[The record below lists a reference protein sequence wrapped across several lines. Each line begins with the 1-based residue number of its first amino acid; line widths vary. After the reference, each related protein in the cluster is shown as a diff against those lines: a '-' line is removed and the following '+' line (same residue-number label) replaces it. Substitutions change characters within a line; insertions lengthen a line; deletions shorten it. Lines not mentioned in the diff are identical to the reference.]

1 MLMLAL
7 SRLLSCHVKVKLRS
21 HCFQMERRRRLPKP
35 PRESPAEEN
44 LASNASWKMLQLL
57 SQNAVMTQPDRPVST
72 VALTKDDMG
81 FTQKLSLAKG
91 KAESHGRP
99 QRYPNDTRPATGKA

>member
-1 MLMLAL
+1 
-7 SRLLSCHVKVKLRS
+7 
-21 HCFQMERRRRLPKP
+21 
-35 PRESPAEEN
+35 
-44 LASNASWKMLQLL
+44 L